1 MMKSIKELKSFLILW
16 ISQTVSEL
24 GTAMTNFALTI
35 WVYQKSGSVLS
46 LTLLTLCSF
55 LPTILFRFFA
65 GAVADRWDKK
75 RILLIADS
83 VAACG
88 TLVILG
94 MYSASVL
101 EVWHLYLINI
111 LLSLMN
117 SFQVPASFVATS
129 LLVPKE
135 HYTRASGL
143 QGISN
148 AVISILAPALGSAI
162 LAFGGMQVVF
172 VVDIASFAIA
182 FFVLMF
188 LIRIPKTERPEKQD
202 ESVFKS
208 CMDGIRFLKEHK
220 SLFHLTLFIA
230 VINFLA
236 KIGGDGM
243 ESAFILARTNG
254 NQQVLGIVQSAT
266 AFGLFCGS
274 VLVTVMKPVKK
285 KARLVFLATGIL
297 FAGDVLQSLMVSP
310 LWWSVVLFVTYAIAV
325 IMNANL
331 TTIMREKVPIEMQ
344 GRVFSAQ
351 DTLKNCTIPL
361 GLFLGGFLADHVFE
375 PFMSGTASLQKLLSF
390 IWGSGAGAGIALLF
404 FVVGILGMGISFAR
418 LGKRVYEDLNE

>member
-1 MMKSIKELKSFLILW
+1 MKSIKELKSFLILW

-135 HYTRASGL
+135 H
-143 QGISN
+143 
-148 AVISILAPALGSAI
+148 
-162 LAFGGMQVVF
+162 
-172 VVDIASFAIA
+172 
-182 FFVLMF
+182 
-188 LIRIPKTERPEKQD
+188 
-202 ESVFKS
+202 
-208 CMDGIRFLKEHK
+208 
-220 SLFHLTLFIA
+220 
-230 VINFLA
+230 
-236 KIGGDGM
+236 
-243 ESAFILARTNG
+243 
-254 NQQVLGIVQSAT
+254 
-266 AFGLFCGS
+266 
-274 VLVTVMKPVKK
+274 
-285 KARLVFLATGIL
+285 
-297 FAGDVLQSLMVSP
+297 
-310 LWWSVVLFVTYAIAV
+310 
-325 IMNANL
+325 
-331 TTIMREKVPIEMQ
+331 
-344 GRVFSAQ
+344 
-351 DTLKNCTIPL
+351 
-361 GLFLGGFLADHVFE
+361 
-375 PFMSGTASLQKLLSF
+375 
-390 IWGSGAGAGIALLF
+390 
-404 FVVGILGMGISFAR
+404 
-418 LGKRVYEDLNE
+418 